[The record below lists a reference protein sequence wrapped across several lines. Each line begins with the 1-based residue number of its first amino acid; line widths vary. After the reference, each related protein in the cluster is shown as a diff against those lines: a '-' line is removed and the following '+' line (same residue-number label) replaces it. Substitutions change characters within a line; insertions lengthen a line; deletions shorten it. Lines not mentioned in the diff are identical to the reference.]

1 MRRLTARDSDD
12 WVWMPGKKMTKRDLI
27 EAMNRLCDIE
37 DIFGDNYDLNLL
49 QELMGS
55 KRDGRVVV
63 LPKVPEK
70 DVKLF
75 AENLKDVFD
84 DWANYDPSVG
94 IFGMSDEEA
103 ALAGALMRGLE
114 SVKEV

>member
-1 MRRLTARDSDD
+1 MSRLTER
-12 WVWMPGKKMTKRDLI
+12 G
-27 EAMNRLCDIE
+27 
-37 DIFGDNYDLNLL
+37 FNYDMDFVASRL
-49 QELMGS
+49 QSWPIAQALKKLQQYEDAEGS
-55 KRDGRVVV
+55 GRLVM
-63 LPKVPEK
+63 LPEVSESTRT
-70 DVKLF
+70 LF

-84 DWANYDPSVG
+84 EWANYDPSVC